1 MNQFKDFN
9 IHADLSSFT
18 GDKIKIDK
26 VLNKEI
32 KVLDFKIEDSKV
44 KPGTKLL
51 TLQIEKS
58 DENHVIFSGSKYLIQ
73 QIEQVKKE
81 QFPFT
86 TTIVKESE
94 ILKFT

>member
-1 MNQFKDFN
+1 MNNFKDFN
-9 IHADLSSFT
+9 IEPELLSFT

-44 KPGTKLL
+44 KTGTKLL

-58 DENHVIFSGSKYLIQ
+58 GENHIIFTGSTILMQ
-73 QIEQVKKE
+73 QIQKVQKDK
-81 QFPFT
+81 FPFN

-94 ILKFT
+94 HLKFT

>member
-1 MNQFKDFN
+1 MNQFKNFN
-9 IHADLSSFT
+9 IQAELNSFT

-26 VLNKEI
+26 VLNREI
-32 KVLDFKIEDSKV
+32 KVCDFKIEDSKV

-51 TLQIEKS
+51 TLQIQKS
-58 DENHVIFSGSKYLIQ
+58 DENHIIFSGSKYLMQ

-94 ILKFT
+94 HLKFT

>member
-9 IHADLSSFT
+9 IQAKLNSFT
-18 GDKIKIDK
+18 GDKIKIEK
-26 VLNKEI
+26 VLNREI
-32 KVLDFKIEDSKV
+32 KILDFKIEDSKV

-58 DENHVIFSGSKYLIQ
+58 SENHVIFSGSKYLIQ
-73 QIEQVKKE
+73 QIEQVDKDK
-81 QFPFT
+81 FPFT

-94 ILKFT
+94 HLKFT

>member
-1 MNQFKDFN
+1 MNKFKDFN
-9 IHADLSSFT
+9 IQAELSSFT
-18 GDKIKIDK
+18 GDKIKIEK
-26 VLNKEI
+26 VLNREI

-58 DENHVIFSGSKYLIQ
+58 GENHVIFSGSKYLIQ
-73 QIEQVKKE
+73 QIQQVKE
-81 QFPFT
+81 GQFPFT

-94 ILKFT
+94 HLKFT